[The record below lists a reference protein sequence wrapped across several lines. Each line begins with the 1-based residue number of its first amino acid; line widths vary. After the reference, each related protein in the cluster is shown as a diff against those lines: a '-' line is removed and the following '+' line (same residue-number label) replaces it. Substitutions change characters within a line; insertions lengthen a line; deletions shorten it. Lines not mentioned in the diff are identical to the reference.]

1 MGHYNAK
8 KIQKMMPTGSG
19 YFGSTPSVV
28 NHNYGEVKNIQTYN
42 DYSDHSVHNHYAG
55 ETQKEM
61 ANTPTETPAAKIGP
75 AITPVTVKTIVVKE
89 TVVKSI
95 PVDNTPITPAPITP
109 EVIPA
114 ITTTPVEVIEVPVTT
129 ETVNSDSDGYRF
141 IFGTITG
148 AIAAMIV
155 MSLIRKKNDT
165 VIPVTPTTPPV
176 TPIAVAPTV
185 DTNVTGE

>member
-55 ETQKEM
+55 ETTKEVT
-61 ANTPTETPAAKIGP
+61 NIPTVTPAAKIGP
-75 AITPVTVKTIVVKE
+75 TITPVTVKHIVVKE
-89 TVVKSI
+89 TIVKSI
-95 PVDNTPITPAPITP
+95 PVDNTPAPIASITP
-109 EVIPA
+109 EPIDN
-114 ITTTPVEVIEVPVTT
+114 TPVEVIQGTVATTDT
-129 ETVNSDSDGYRF
+129 ETVNADSDGYRF

-155 MSLIRKKNDT
+155 MSLIRKNTKT
-165 VIPVTPTTPPV
+165 IPTPTPV
-176 TPIAVAPTV
+176 AVAPA
-185 DTNVTGE
+185 VTAVAMEE